1 METWMAVA
9 MVIAAV
15 VVVDWLFR
23 KHFRQDGDRTVGA
36 RQRGPQVGWKRPT
49 GEVIDELTEDA
60 ALEERSDS

>member
-15 VVVDWLFR
+15 VAVDWLFR
-23 KHFRQDGDRTVGA
+23 RYSRQEGDRTVGA

-49 GEVIDELTEDA
+49 GEVIEEKTECA
-60 ALEERSDS
+60 APQERSDS